1 MQVHNTVKQ
10 HGKRLYSPLARVSE
24 LKEKPRQEY
33 ARPYVIGICGGPSSG
48 KSTVVEIIK
57 EKLPHAVVLN
67 LMNFYKPV
75 RGNLRR
81 VSRSDSIVEDAKN
94 EEQIKTE
101 IRKVYKQH
109 DFDSPDAIDWALLNK
124 GVQ

>member
-1 MQVHNTVKQ
+1 
-10 HGKRLYSPLARVSE
+10 VSE